1 MESLEVLTSG
11 EQLSPES
18 SENIEEFVPESDAAS
33 ESDVVSESDVASE
46 SDAASQEEAAL
57 ASDQAGADPAAAD
70 LEPIVLVL
78 EDIHTEVVTLN
89 EALTTCNG
97 LLLALLFFTVAQWVV
112 SKIKGS
118 VERMLNW
125 KI

>member
-1 MESLEVLTSG
+1 MESLDVSISG
-11 EQLSPES
+11 ELLSPAS
-18 SENIEEFVPESDAAS
+18 TENIDESVLESDAAS
-33 ESDVVSESDVASE
+33 ESEALSE
-46 SDAASQEEAAL
+46 SDAASEEEAAL
-57 ASDQAGADPAAAD
+57 VSDQVGADPAVD

-78 EDIHTEVVTLN
+78 EEIYSEVVTLN
-89 EALTTCNG
+89 EAVITCNG

-112 SKIKGS
+112 SKVKGS

>member
-1 MESLEVLTSG
+1 MESLDVLSSG
-11 EQLSPES
+11 ELLPSDP
-18 SENIEEFVPESDAAS
+18 SENIDEFVLESDAAS
-33 ESDVVSESDVASE
+33 ESEVLSE
-46 SDAASQEEAAL
+46 SDAASEEESAL
-57 ASDQAGADPAAAD
+57 SSDQVVANPSVD

-78 EDIHTEVVTLN
+78 EDIHTEVVSLN
-89 EALTTCNG
+89 EALITCNG

-112 SKIKGS
+112 SKVKGS